1 MGNFV
6 GARGSS
12 FSHRGLWIAKNSVT
26 IEFIYK
32 KLQRNEGCSR
42 RLIALR
48 IYTARNGSMPL
59 APGTNLIAGFVGY
72 RPLTHWQKKNEI
84 GYLGRDPFNQNFR
97 AKRTGPTEKSGPP
110 RKVGQFFWNFSGW
123 TEPIHSV
130 LDRNFRKF
138 WLNGSRPWFL
148 LITIFNLMNRL

>member
-48 IYTARNGSMPL
+48 IYTARYRSIPL

-72 RPLTHWQKKNEI
+72 RPLTHWQKKKWNRLSWARSIQPKFPGQADRSNREKWSTSKD
-84 GYLGRDPFNQNFR
+84 GPVFLKLFRLDRTDPFSFRPKFPEILVEWIAPLISFDNNFQSH
-97 AKRTGPTEKSGPP
+97 E
-110 RKVGQFFWNFSGW
+110 
-123 TEPIHSV
+123 
-130 LDRNFRKF
+130 
-138 WLNGSRPWFL
+138 
-148 LITIFNLMNRL
+148 